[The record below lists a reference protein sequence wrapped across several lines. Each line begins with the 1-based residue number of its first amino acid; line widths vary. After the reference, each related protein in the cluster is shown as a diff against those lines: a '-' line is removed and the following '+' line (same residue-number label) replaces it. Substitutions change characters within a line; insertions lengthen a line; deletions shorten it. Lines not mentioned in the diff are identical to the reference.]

1 MACAS
6 CESKSSYIY
15 MWVPRLGTCRTL
27 PEVWR
32 SDTANGSP
40 AERPPPVGQARHP
53 PAMLRGATE
62 PWGSEL
68 QLGIHGGALG
78 LGAGN
83 MQVRGL

>member
-1 MACAS
+1 
-6 CESKSSYIY
+6 

-32 SDTANGSP
+32 RDTADGAP

-53 PAMLRGATE
+53 TAMLRGATE

-68 QLGIHGGALG
+68 QLGVHGGALG
-78 LGAGN
+78 IGAGS
-83 MQVRGL
+83 MQARGL